1 MVLALDTDFIMFALE
16 QEEQQMR
23 DWKKQLQY
31 DKEISHARKN
41 LKQLLKVL
49 SSFWTLNDLC
59 FFVPHES
66 ILHRSIEYKYVRCPH
81 QSPDLE
87 TFQFPNGA
95 G

>member
-49 SSFWTLNDLC
+49 ELHNMECPELSKVDLLGLNLTDMSTILFMNDTFSLC
-59 FFVPHES
+59 FQDVF
-66 ILHRSIEYKYVRCPH
+66 
-81 QSPDLE
+81 
-87 TFQFPNGA
+87 
-95 G
+95 

>member
-49 SSFWTLNDLC
+49 SSF
-59 FFVPHES
+59 
-66 ILHRSIEYKYVRCPH
+66 
-81 QSPDLE
+81 
-87 TFQFPNGA
+87 
-95 G
+95 